1 MCLLGDWHS
10 CFICVYSGYNSC
22 SGEYVMCLQ
31 YLLVLLLRS
40 SGIFQGQYT
49 GYTQKNGAVSNLT
62 RNLFLT
68 LHGHNAHRQQRQLS
82 KFLMHYQ
89 QFASHAYCGT
99 AGPVSKLASQQ
110 EKSFCVLRCEA
121 SRSVFTVQREF
132 RARFKKDAPRM
143 LLLF

>member
-1 MCLLGDWHS
+1 
-10 CFICVYSGYNSC
+10 
-22 SGEYVMCLQ
+22 MCLQ

-68 LHGHNAHRQQRQLS
+68 LHGHNAHGQQRQLS

-89 QFASHAYCGT
+89 QFALHAYCGA
-99 AGPVSKLASQQ
+99 AGPVSKMASQQ
-110 EKSFCVLRCEA
+110 KKAFCVLRSEV
-121 SRSVFTVQREF
+121 SRSVITVQREF
-132 RARFKKDAPRM
+132 RARFRKDAPCM
-143 LLLF
+143 VVK